1 MKKRKVPSR
10 RGRSPL
16 RKATE
21 VDAYVGQRLRLR
33 RTMLGISQEDMAARL
48 GLTYQM
54 IQKYEI
60 GDNRISASRLYQFA
74 TMLDVPVGWFFDGF
88 QPATRRT
95 ARRPALADA
104 ADLDPATMA
113 SRESLELLRTYH
125 GISDPDMRRKLLQMA
140 KLLTAA
146 KSG

>member
-1 MKKRKVPSR
+1 MKKRKTPSR
-10 RGRSPL
+10 RGRSPA
-16 RKATE
+16 RKATK

-33 RTMLGISQEDMAARL
+33 RTVLGISQEEMAARL

-74 TMLDVPVGWFFDGF
+74 TILNVPVGWFFEGF
-88 QPATRRT
+88 PAAPGRT
-95 ARRPALADA
+95 TRRPAPVDSV
-104 ADLDPATMA
+104 DLDPAMMA

-140 KLLTAA
+140 KLLTAP
-146 KSG
+146 KNG